1 MFLYLKFKI
10 QIYIKE
16 SWLLYFLLVFIVMLE
31 GNKNKKEWSVIKL
44 VIRNTAGNFTEF
56 KGQVVEVAKEQSGL
70 GSGDKFQYHIKILP
84 TEKEIKGNT
93 GFMHEWLPISATA
106 SDNSIPEG
114 SILDKYITE
123 IELLIP
129 KTKLMENVDDVMQE
143 MVGKTFLF
151 VQKKLGR
158 SFSGYDA
165 KQYWCVRQLL
175 SNAK

>member
-1 MFLYLKFKI
+1 
-10 QIYIKE
+10 
-16 SWLLYFLLVFIVMLE
+16 V
-31 GNKNKKEWSVIKL
+31 

-93 GFMHEWLPISATA
+93 GFMHEWIPISMTATD
-106 SDNSIPEG
+106 SSIPEG
-114 SILDKYITE
+114 SVLDKFISELE
-123 IELLIP
+123 ILIP
-129 KTKLMENVDDVMQE
+129 KVKLIENVDDAMKE
-143 MVGKTFLF
+143 MEGKTFLF

-165 KQYWCVRQLL
+165 KQYWIPRTLL
-175 SNAK
+175 SK